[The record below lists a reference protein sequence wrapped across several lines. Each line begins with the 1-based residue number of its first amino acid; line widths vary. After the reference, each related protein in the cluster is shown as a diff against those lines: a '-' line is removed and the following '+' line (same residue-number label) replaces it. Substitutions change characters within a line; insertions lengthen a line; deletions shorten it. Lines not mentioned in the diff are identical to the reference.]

1 MQPPGPKDEQKP
13 RKRKSTD
20 LHAQTPSK
28 RIKTAE
34 TPSNTRFQSN
44 AAELAVTPSLSRKL
58 FSPAVPTSIGPT
70 PQRDGRVLGLF
81 DLLGGA
87 DAETPS
93 KGAGNQDTNSFA
105 QIQATPS
112 KSASGLDAD
121 STIKLGR
128 TPQSSSK
135 QRMLDG
141 FMTPLK
147 KRDEYT
153 AGKSPSSVSRL
164 QFATPAFLRRAP
176 MPPVDENGEFKSP
189 NPIRLPRKPLVRGL
203 SSIVASL
210 RKVEEEQLD
219 DDLEALHEMENEAA
233 SGAPKPEPK
242 SKPTEEDV
250 LVEDSQ
256 APNMLLGGFDDEAMY
271 DSPVED
277 DVDRNGQPLRVFKK
291 KGQKRTTRLVKMRP
305 TRSKRPTQTMEEA
318 EESEN
323 EENVVPETQIDGTK
337 DGANEDSILQLS
349 DSDFGGSDDEEQD
362 DDHVAK
368 KRKTKKSQTK
378 PEIKE
383 GPIKKAARK
392 VNAMAHANFRRLKL
406 RNNGAKGGPG
416 YNSRFRRRR

>member
-1 MQPPGPKDEQKP
+1 M
-13 RKRKSTD
+13 
-20 LHAQTPSK
+20 HAQTPSK
-28 RIKTAE
+28 RTKTAE
-34 TPSNTRFQSN
+34 TPSNSRFQSN

-81 DLLGGA
+81 DLLTGA

-93 KGAGNQDTNSFA
+93 KGTGGQDAAALA

-112 KSASGLDAD
+112 KAASGLDAD
-121 STIKLGR
+121 SITKLGR

-141 FMTPLK
+141 FLTPLK
-147 KRDEYT
+147 KRDNGT

-164 QFATPAFLRRAP
+164 QFATPSFLRRAP
-176 MPPVDENGEFKSP
+176 MPPVDENGNFKSP

-233 SGAPKPEPK
+233 LGAPKPAPQPKPKEP
-242 SKPTEEDV
+242 EV
-250 LVEDSQ
+250 LVQDSQ
-256 APNMLLGGFDDEAMY
+256 APNILLGGFDDEAMY

-277 DVDRNGQPLRVFKK
+277 DLDRNGQPLRVFKK

-305 TRSKRPTQTMEEA
+305 TRSKRPTQAVEEA
-318 EESEN
+318 GEESEN
-323 EENVVPETQIDGTK
+323 EENVVPETQFDGTNE
-337 DGANEDSILQLS
+337 GADENSILQLS
-349 DSDFGGSDDEEQD
+349 DSDFGDPGDEDQED
-362 DDHVAK
+362 EHTAK
-368 KRKTKKSQTK
+368 KKKTKKSETK

-392 VNAMAHANFRRLKL
+392 VNALAHANFRRLKL